1 MKELDNQKTLSP
13 YLIVFL
19 LSLFILVIEGSL
31 LGVIFTR
38 SNMPDLLLVLVT
50 CLAFLWGEKKGIVLG
65 LLIGLLQDLFFGPA
79 LGFFALAKMVV
90 AYLAGLTARE
100 VYKDQIAA
108 PMLVVF
114 MATFVHEFIIF
125 FLRLFFWGSGGDLFY
140 FLDVFFLPKAVYHL
154 MLTIPLYSLLYNL
167 DQKGYFYPFSK

>member
-1 MKELDNQKTLSP
+1 MKEVDDNNTLSP

-19 LSLFILVIEGSL
+19 LSLFILVLEGSL

-38 SNMPDLLLVLVT
+38 VNMPDLLLVFVT
-50 CLAFLWGEKKGIVLG
+50 CLAFIWGEKKGVLIG
-65 LLIGLLQDLFFGPA
+65 LLAGLLQDLFFGPA

-90 AYLAGLTARE
+90 AYLAGTTARE
-100 VYKDQIAA
+100 VYKDQLAG

-125 FLRLFFWGSGGDLFY
+125 SLRFLFWGSGGDLFY
-140 FLDVFFLPKAVYHL
+140 FLDVVFLPKAVYHF
-154 MLTIPLYSLLYNL
+154 MLTIPIYSILYRA